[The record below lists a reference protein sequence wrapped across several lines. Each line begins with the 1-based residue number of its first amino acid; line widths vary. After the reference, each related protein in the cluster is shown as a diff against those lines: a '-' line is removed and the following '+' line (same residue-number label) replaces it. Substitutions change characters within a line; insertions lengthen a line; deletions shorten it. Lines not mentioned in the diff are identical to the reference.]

1 MRRRM
6 LFTVLLAVFCL
17 PVLGLGQTPAPSSQ
31 AAPPPAPVVIGP
43 AKIAWLDLQLAI
55 YTCEEGK
62 REFGELQKYVE
73 KKNSEMEAAKKELD
87 TLKNQHS
94 VQGAK
99 LTDEARADLEEQ
111 IEGKETNLQRFQQD
125 TQKEIDAR
133 RLRVTN
139 FIGRKM
145 LPIVE
150 KISKEKGLSAV
161 MYLNPSGQAWV
172 EPSLVVTDEVI
183 KAYNA
188 AHPVAVAPAGA
199 TPRTK
204 P

>member
-1 MRRRM
+1 M
-6 LFTVLLAVFCL
+6 LLTMLPAIFCL
-17 PVLGLGQTPAPSSQ
+17 PVLGLGQAPTPASQ
-31 AAPPPAPVVIGP
+31 APPPAAPAVIGP
-43 AKIAWLDLQLAI
+43 AKIAWLDLQQAI
-55 YTCEEGK
+55 YSCDEGK
-62 REFGELQKYVE
+62 REFGELQKFVE

-94 VQGAK
+94 VQGSK
-99 LTDEARADLEEQ
+99 LTPEALGDLEEQ

-125 TQKEIDAR
+125 TQKDIDAR

-150 KISKEKGLSAV
+150 KLAKEKGVNAV
-161 MYLNPSGQAWV
+161 MYWNPSGHAWV
-172 EPSLVVTDEVI
+172 DPSLLVTDEVI
-183 KAYNA
+183 KAYNIAYPA
-188 AHPVAVAPAGA
+188 AVPATGG